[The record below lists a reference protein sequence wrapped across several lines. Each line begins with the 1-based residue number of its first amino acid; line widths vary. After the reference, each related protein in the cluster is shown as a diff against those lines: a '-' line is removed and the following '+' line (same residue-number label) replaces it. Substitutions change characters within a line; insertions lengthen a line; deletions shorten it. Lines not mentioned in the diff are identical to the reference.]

1 MTHARQSGRA
11 GLFFGPEGCRRKF
24 LRFFPGGFRDPTY
37 ISWEREYKWNA
48 HLRWTEYLDAP
59 RMRAL
64 ITSGEHVL
72 LASKAVA
79 IESRTNLLFSFEKIA
94 LRDAV
99 RDPEGARTFCE
110 GLYDF
115 LHGPGTEEARFG
127 RWTDTIGRL
136 PRWQTRVRTWPLVTV
151 FGFIAQP
158 DRHIFFKPH
167 VTRRAA
173 NRYGFEFPYRSKLS
187 WDVYACL
194 QTFAEQ
200 VRTDQRALRPRDMID
215 LQSFIWV
222 QGSDEYE

>member
-1 MTHARQSGRA
+1 MTRGSQSRRVGR
-11 GLFFGPEGCRRKF
+11 FFGPEGCRRKF
-24 LRFFPGGFRDPTY
+24 LRFFPGGFCDRTY
-37 ISWEREYKWNA
+37 ISWEREYKCNA
-48 HLRWTEYLDAP
+48 HLRWTEHLDASQ
-59 RMRAL
+59 MRAL
-64 ITSGEHVL
+64 MNSGEYGV

-79 IESRTNLLFSFEKIA
+79 IESKTNLLFSFEKIA
-94 LRDAV
+94 LRDAL

-115 LHGPGTEEARFG
+115 LHGPGTEDARFQ
-127 RWTDTIGRL
+127 RWIDAVSRL
-136 PRWQTRVRTWPLVTV
+136 PRRQTRVLTWPLVTV

-158 DRHIFFKPH
+158 DRHIFFKPR
-167 VTRRAA
+167 VMRRAA
-173 NRYGFEFPYRSKLS
+173 NRYGFEFPYRSKPS

-200 VRTDQRALRPRDMID
+200 VRTDQRALQPRDMID